1 VAELTIREAQLDD
14 ARAVAVLLGELGYP
28 NSAGFVAEKLREL
41 LASRDDK
48 LLVAV
53 TDGAAVAVGH
63 VHAAAMLHAPGKVG
77 RVMALVVAEEHRR
90 RGEASALMTALEEWA
105 RAAGCTKMETTSGVH
120 RDGAHEFYERLGYKE
135 KPRRFVKDISGGRD
149 G

>member
-1 VAELTIREAQLDD
+1 MGELTIREAQLDD
-14 ARAVAVLLGELGYP
+14 AAAVASLLGELGYP

-48 LLVAV
+48 VLVAA
-53 TDGAAVAVGH
+53 TDGAAVGVGH
-63 VHAAAMLHAPGKVG
+63 VHAAAMFHAPGKLG
-77 RVMALVVAEEHRR
+77 RVMALVVAEEYRR
-90 RGEASALMTALEEWA
+90 RGAASALLAALEEWA
-105 RAAGCTKMETTSGVH
+105 RTAGCTKMEITSGVH

-135 KPRRFVKDISGGRD
+135 KPRRFVKDINGARD